1 MEKAIV
7 ERAAPV
13 RVRMRG
19 RRQITL
25 PASVVRSANID
36 ENALL
41 NVSVQGSTITLT
53 TQQAAQK
60 KRRPLAEWIGCLK
73 GTYGST
79 TAEQDA
85 YVANERASWER

>member
-1 MEKAIV
+1 MKKTIVEKA
-7 ERAAPV
+7 APLQ
-13 RVRMRG
+13 VRMRG
-19 RRQITL
+19 RHQITL

-41 NVSVQGSTITLT
+41 NVSVHGSTITLT
-53 TQQAAQK
+53 TEQAAQK
-60 KRRPLAEWIGCLK
+60 KRRPLSEWIGCLK